1 MDGPSPALLFVVGGE
16 EDDTVVVVTDAED
29 GWGGLM
35 GRIDADMI
43 LSRGVFS
50 SGRAREPSPRLSYCS
65 ALRVKAALSTKS
77 LGGRESCCHHFLMI
91 YDRGKLVSVYVS
103 PRVAS

>member
-50 SGRAREPSPRLSYCS
+50 SGRAMVDGRR
-65 ALRVKAALSTKS
+65 
-77 LGGRESCCHHFLMI
+77 GGCKFKVSMQ
-91 YDRGKLVSVYVS
+91 RGVW
-103 PRVAS
+103 